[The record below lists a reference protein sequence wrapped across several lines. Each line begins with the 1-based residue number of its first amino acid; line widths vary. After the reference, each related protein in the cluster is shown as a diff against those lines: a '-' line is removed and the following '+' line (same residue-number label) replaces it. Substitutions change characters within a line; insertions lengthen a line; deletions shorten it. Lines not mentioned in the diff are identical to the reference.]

1 MDAKERFDEARAV
14 AIAAHGGQM
23 YGDQP
28 YAYHLQAVVDVLT
41 RFGAR
46 LEDAATA
53 PLLVAAWLHDS
64 LEDTALTFAEIEA
77 RFGAEVAELVW
88 RVTDEPGATREERKP
103 ATYLKTRES
112 AMAVVLKLA
121 DRIAN
126 VEASLAT
133 DRKLVEMYRREHA
146 EFRTML
152 HPAAGGEIA
161 SRMWTCLDALLAA
174 SGTRDTPPIVS

>member
-1 MDAKERFDEARAV
+1 MEANERFDEARVV
-14 AIAAHGGQM
+14 AIAAHGDQM

-41 RFGAR
+41 RFGTG

-103 ATYLKTRES
+103 ATYRKTS
-112 AMAVVLKLA
+112 ASEMAVVLKLA

-133 DRKLVEMYRREHA
+133 DRRLLEMYRREHV
-146 EFRTML
+146 EFKATL
-152 HPAAGGEIA
+152 HPAAGGELA
-161 SRMWTCLDALLAA
+161 GRMWTCLDALLAA
-174 SGTRDTPPIVS
+174 SGTRDAPLAAS